1 MSESKLIRAH
11 KLFTKLEVMGFTLQE
26 IEKLLRIQNTLRK
39 WFLLECNGVVYRD
52 ENTDKPF
59 FRVGCPMNKNEYA
72 AKPKPA
78 RDLEKQATDA
88 LEKMITAH
96 HNRNAVFPDDGGV
109 TVHIQSDPRGCSL
122 YAYNV
127 SQLKGADITAV
138 YSSIGVAVCI

>member
-26 IEKLLRIQNTLRK
+26 IEKLLRIEKSLGR
-39 WFLLECNGVVYRD
+39 WFTLECNGDIWRD
-52 ENTDKPF
+52 EQTGKPYW
-59 FRVGCPMNKNEYA
+59 RTRQHLNLSSSGTKSH
-72 AKPKPA
+72 PA

>member
-26 IEKLLRIQNTLRK
+26 IEKLLRIEKSLRN
-39 WFLLECNGVVYRD
+39 WFELECGNDRGHVERD
-52 ENTDKPF
+52 ENGKPF
-59 FRVGCPMNKNEYA
+59 LHYHHELKL
-72 AKPKPA
+72 KPLA
-78 RDLEKQATDA
+78 ITDREKQAMGELDR
-88 LEKMITAH
+88 LITAH